1 MKMKALRL
9 TIIALAA
16 IAVSPA
22 LGASD
27 ANKDCKIVERDA
39 PPAENSGSVSS
50 SVTAGG
56 GHVSAHSSG
65 GNSITMNS
73 GNGSVSSSV
82 STTGSGGNSQTVVTN
97 SDGSCTIYRYK
108 EKQQ

>member
-1 MKMKALRL
+1 MNAIRL
-9 TIIALAA
+9 SIIALAA

-22 LGASD
+22 LGATD
-27 ANKDCKIVERDA
+27 AKDCKIVERDA

-82 STTGSGGNSQTVVTN
+82 STTGSGGKSQTVVTN
-97 SDGSCTIYRYK
+97 SDGICTIYRYK
-108 EKQQ
+108 EK